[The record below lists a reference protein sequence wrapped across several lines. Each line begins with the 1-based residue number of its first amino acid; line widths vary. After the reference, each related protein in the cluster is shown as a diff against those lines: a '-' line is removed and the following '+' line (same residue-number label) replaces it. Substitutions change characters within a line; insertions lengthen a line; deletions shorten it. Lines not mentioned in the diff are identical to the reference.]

1 MCQIIKP
8 PSPLKALQKAV
19 DTAGGQTELAKIID
33 PTQKKLKQQNIWTW
47 LNRDQKTSARW
58 VVKVSQATG
67 VPCHEL
73 RPDIFPAP
81 APAPANDS
89 SNQQSIA

>member
-1 MCQIIKP
+1 MNKTIKP
-8 PSPLKALQKAV
+8 LSPLEALQRAV
-19 DTAGGQTELAKIID
+19 DIAGGQTELAKIID

-47 LNRDQKTSARW
+47 LNRDKKISARW
-58 VVKVSQATG
+58 VVKVSQVTG

-81 APAPANDS
+81 EPANDP
-89 SNQQSIA
+89 SNQQQLA

>member
-1 MCQIIKP
+1 MSNLKTP
-8 PSPLKALQKAV
+8 LSPLEALEKAV
-19 DTAGGQTELAKIID
+19 EAAGGQTELAKLID
-33 PTQKKLKQQNIWTW
+33 PDQKKVKQQNIWTW
-47 LNRDQKTSARW
+47 LNRDKKTSAKW
-58 VVKVSQATG
+58 AAKVSQATG

-81 APAPANDS
+81 KPANDS

>member
-1 MCQIIKP
+1 MNKIIKP
-8 PSPLKALQKAV
+8 LSPLEALQRAV
-19 DTAGGQTELAKIID
+19 DIAGGQTELAKIID

-47 LNRDQKTSARW
+47 LNRDKKISARW
-58 VVKVSQATG
+58 VVKVSQVTG

-81 APAPANDS
+81 EPANDP
-89 SNQQSIA
+89 SNQQQLA

>member
-1 MCQIIKP
+1 MNKTIKP
-8 PSPLKALQKAV
+8 LSPLEALQQAV
-19 DTAGGQTELAKIID
+19 DIAGGQTELAKIID

-47 LNRDQKTSARW
+47 LNRDKKISARW
-58 VVKVSQATG
+58 VVKVSQVTG

-73 RPDIFPAP
+73 RPDIFPT
-81 APAPANDS
+81 PAPANDP

>member
-1 MCQIIKP
+1 MSQIIKP
-8 PSPLKALQKAV
+8 LSPLQALQKAV

-58 VVKVSQATG
+58 VVKVSQASG

-81 APAPANDS
+81 APANDS

>member
-1 MCQIIKP
+1 MNKTIKP
-8 PSPLKALQKAV
+8 LSPLEALQQAV
-19 DTAGGQTELAKIID
+19 DIAGGQTELAKIID

-47 LNRDQKTSARW
+47 LNRDKKISARW
-58 VVKVSQATG
+58 VVKVSQVTG

-81 APAPANDS
+81 EPANDP
-89 SNQQSIA
+89 SNQQQLA

>member
-1 MCQIIKP
+1 MRQTIKP
-8 PSPLKALQKAV
+8 LSPLQALQKAV
-19 DTAGGQTELAKIID
+19 DTAGGQTELAKSID

-47 LNRDQKTSARW
+47 LNRDQKTSAKW

-81 APAPANDS
+81 HPANNS
-89 SNQQSIA
+89 STQQASA